1 MGNFL
6 TEIDGSLVISH
17 SPAYGPHPH
26 PRITE
31 LVPLTGITH
40 YITENATEYY
50 VCDTCLKPFK
60 APRSAVSHM
69 SSHSERVKKPR
80 VIQKT
85 EIIKSALRAVKRN
98 ANLKNKFE
106 AAAEQL
112 NRAGIKT
119 IHGKVWTYH
128 TVRSVWV
135 NYSQRYS
142 VRVPRDQ
149 SSDTMSS
156 VTQSTS
162 HQRVLRP
169 TSFASNAQISTNA
182 QSVVRDITIAV
193 NQATT
198 AVKQVNMML
207 SDIHA
212 SLANVQARVTQLE
225 SMHEVDAEIVEKAAK
240 FDKMIN
246 SIQ

>member
-1 MGNFL
+1 MANVL
-6 TEIDGSLVISH
+6 TEINGSLVISH

-26 PRITE
+26 PKFTQ
-31 LVPLTGITH
+31 LVPLTGVTH

-50 VCDTCLKPFK
+50 VCDTCLKPFDG
-60 APRSAVSHM
+60 PRSAVSHM

-80 VIQKT
+80 ALQRT

-98 ANLKNKFE
+98 ANLRNKFE

-112 NRAGIKT
+112 NRAGITT

-135 NYSQRYS
+135 NYNQRYS
-142 VRVPRDQ
+142 VRVPRDVSTDAVSDIKQ
-149 SSDTMSS
+149 SPSRR
-156 VTQSTS
+156 
-162 HQRVLRP
+162 RVVRP
-169 TSFASNAQISTNA
+169 TSFASNSQVPTNT

-198 AVKQVNMML
+198 AVKHVNMML

-212 SLANVQARVTQLE
+212 SLADVQARVTQLE
-225 SMHEVDAEIVEKAAK
+225 SMHEVDVEIIEKAAK